1 MVRSSPSSNKDVAMP
16 VSFEIR
22 LVEALDAG
30 VAECFPSWT
39 VRAHPAGGVALRGTF
54 PDQEPLFTALEQVR
68 ALGLTLLSVVPA
80 LPDDELSWGDTFAS
94 GEQGQGLDAASRS
107 LFNTV
112 SDGLAIRDH
121 DGVVVEVN
129 PAFCALYGYSREEL
143 LGNVNDAP
151 LTAEERPV
159 FERYLATVNAGG
171 VFRTS
176 GWQRNA
182 RGERI
187 HVEMR
192 AVPFTYRGAPHI
204 LDLARDTTEQ
214 MRAFE
219 LAEQRAGER
228 ARELAVLLEVSRQ
241 VASTLDLE
249 PLLRLVLAQLRGV
262 LPFDGATFNLREGPD
277 ELRLML
283 YEGPIPQTTLPEGWS
298 VGPVRPAS
306 TPLAALIQEAEAG
319 MSDPQAFG
327 REVIYS
333 GAPVIIPDVSADTPL
348 ARAFRARIA
357 ALLGGEVPEYI
368 GCWMG
373 VPMVYRDEVIGML
386 DFDHTEPGTFTE
398 RHARLAMAATS
409 QAAIAITNARLL
421 AEVQGLAAEEE
432 RQRLAR
438 ELHDAVTQQ
447 LFSASIIGEVLPQ
460 IWATDPVRGAEY
472 LEDLR
477 LLTKGA
483 LAEMRALLVELRPA
497 ALTDTPLPDLLQQ
510 LASALAG
517 RIRAPVELRAEGA
530 ARLPDEV
537 QVALYRVAQEAL
549 QNVARH
555 ARATHVWVTLRLEP
569 GLAELS
575 IRDDGR
581 GFDPATV
588 PADHF
593 GLAIMRERMESVG
606 GTVAVESQ
614 QGQGTTLTARWVRA

>member
-1 MVRSSPSSNKDVAMP
+1 MS

-22 LVEALDAG
+22 VVEEIDAAW
-30 VAECFPSWT
+30 AERFLGWAAH
-39 VRAHPAGGVALRGTF
+39 AHPAGGTTLRGTF
-54 PDQEPLFTALEQVR
+54 PDQDSVFAALEQVR
-68 ALGLTLLSVVPA
+68 ALGLSLLSVIPA
-80 LPDDELSWGDTFAS
+80 PGDEEP
-94 GEQGQGLDAASRS
+94 GEIEPTPAGEKGEGLDAASRS
-107 LFNTV
+107 LFNAV
-112 SDGLAIRDH
+112 SDGLAIRDR
-121 DGVVVEVN
+121 DGVIVEVN
-129 PAFCALYGYSREEL
+129 PAFCALYGYPREEL
-143 LGNVNDAP
+143 LGSVNDAP
-151 LTAEERPV
+151 FFPEQRRV
-159 FERYLATVNAGG
+159 FERYLAMVNAGG

-176 GWQRNA
+176 GWQQNA

-192 AVPFTYRGAPHI
+192 AVPFRYRGAPHI

-214 MRAFE
+214 VRAFE
-219 LAEQRAGER
+219 LAEQRADAR

-249 PLLRLVLAQLRGV
+249 PLLRLVLARLRD
-262 LPFDGATFNLREGPD
+262 LFPFAAATFNLREGDD

-283 YEGPIPQTTLPEGWS
+283 YEGPIPQDSLTAGWS
-298 VGPVRPAS
+298 VGPARPPG
-306 TPLAALIQEAEAG
+306 TPLAELVAEAEAG
-319 MSDPQAFG
+319 ISHPQAFG

-357 ALLGGEVPEYI
+357 ALLGGVVPAYI

-398 RHARLAMAATS
+398 RHARLALAAAS

-421 AEVQGLAAEEE
+421 AEVQGVAAEEE

-460 IWATDPVRGAEY
+460 IWAADPAKGAEY

-497 ALTDTPLPDLLQQ
+497 ALTDTSLPDLLQQ
-510 LASALAG
+510 LVSALAG
-517 RIRAPVELRAEGA
+517 RIRVPVELRVEGA
-530 ARLPDEV
+530 DRLPDAA

-555 ARATHVWVTLRLEP
+555 ARATHVWVTLRLHP
-569 GLAELS
+569 GRAELVV
-575 IRDDGR
+575 RDDGR

-593 GLAIMRERMESVG
+593 GLAIMRERMEAVG
-606 GTVAVESQ
+606 GAVAVESRP
-614 QGQGTTLTARWVRA
+614 GQGTTLTARCTGA